1 MDNDISKFVR
11 DQLSVW
17 PAAAANFRSMKKALT
32 RKLMVGGLEVTVQ
45 HNPERIRSSCS

>member
-17 PAAAANFRSMKKALT
+17 PAAAANFRSMSLSNGMSPRGQA
-32 RKLMVGGLEVTVQ
+32 
-45 HNPERIRSSCS
+45 

>member
-17 PAAAANFRSMKKALT
+17 PVAAANFRSMKK
-32 RKLMVGGLEVTVQ
+32 
-45 HNPERIRSSCS
+45 H

>member
-17 PAAAANFRSMKKALT
+17 PAAAANFRSMKK
-32 RKLMVGGLEVTVQ
+32 
-45 HNPERIRSSCS
+45 H